1 MIGMTKEQVLQLVS
15 QKVQA
20 NTDLATAIAEVIEE
34 NNRVLSKQVEEIVN
48 QKAQAKSH
56 PFDIV

>member
-1 MIGMTKEQVLQLVS
+1 MIGMTKEQVLQSVN

-20 NTDLATAIAEVIEE
+20 NTDWATAMAEVIEE
-34 NNRVLSKQVEEIVN
+34 NNMLLAKQMEEIVDR
-48 QKAQAKSH
+48 KARARTH

>member
-1 MIGMTKEQVLQLVS
+1 MIGMTKEQLLQSVT

-20 NTDLATAIAEVIEE
+20 NTDLETAIAEVIEE
-34 NNRVLSKQVEEIVN
+34 NNKILSKQIEEVVDR
-48 QKAQAKSH
+48 KAQAKTH

>member
-1 MIGMTKEQVLQLVS
+1 MIGMTKEQLLQSVT

-20 NTDLATAIAEVIEE
+20 NTELATAIAEVIEE
-34 NNRVLSKQVEEIVN
+34 NNKILSKQIEAVVDR
-48 QKAQAKSH
+48 KARAKTH